1 MKIRSSLRLY
11 FLFALLVMG
20 AITILIMSA
29 LAMSYFFSG
38 MEMSTSGYMRSQ
50 AFQYK
55 VEDGRP
61 VQVNELTIATRWEDL
76 PKGIQDNLDEN
87 ELVTNRLL
95 RKIEG
100 IPIIET
106 PKRGY
111 FAMRLEHKG
120 KIRYASLLL
129 VQNEFSPGDIPH
141 FKYIIYT
148 ALGAILL
155 FSVVLVAIIRTVSIP
170 VERLINWA
178 RTLNKDNLSYRAHAF
193 EYSELNAL
201 AEIIRTSLISVQ
213 ESLDREQQFLG
224 YASHELRTPIAV
236 TRTNTELLRKM
247 ILKEMEQDKQL
258 EVLERIER
266 AGYTMTDLTET
277 LLWLNRRDDK
287 RLSVVNLSLGSLVN
301 QIDSELRYLC
311 EGKDI
316 NVQIMTDDI
325 QRLLP
330 QGVCRIVLTNLIRN
344 AFQHTYQGEVYIT
357 QSGCSV
363 TITNRNVIFE
373 CDESDLGFGL
383 GLELT
388 EKLVKQCAWY
398 YSNKPTEFGR
408 EVEVQF
414 T

>member
-11 FLFALLVMG
+11 FLFAMLLVG

-29 LAMSYFFSG
+29 LAMNYFIAG
-38 MEMSTSGYMRSQ
+38 MQMTTSGYMRSQ

-55 VEDGRP
+55 VEDGQP
-61 VQVNELTIATRWEDL
+61 VHVNELTIATRWEDL
-76 PKGIQDNLDEN
+76 PLEIKNTLDEN
-87 ELVTNRLL
+87 ELVTNELL
-95 RKIEG
+95 KELEG

-120 KIRYASLLL
+120 NIRYASLLL
-129 VQNEFSPGDIPH
+129 IQNEYTPGDIPH
-141 FKYIIYT
+141 FKYIAFI
-148 ALGAILL
+148 ALGAIFL
-155 FSVVLVAIIRTVSIP
+155 FAVALIAIIRRISTP
-170 VERLINWA
+170 VERLIDWA
-178 RTLNKDNLSYRAHAF
+178 RSLDKDSLSYRAPAF

-247 ILKEMEQDKQL
+247 ILKEVEQDKQL

-266 AGYTMTDLTET
+266 AGYTMTDLSET

-287 RLSVVNLSLGSLVN
+287 ELSVVNLSLGSLVN

-311 EGKDI
+311 VGKDI
-316 NVQIMTDDI
+316 NVQIMTDDT

-344 AFQHTYQGEVYIT
+344 AFQHTYQGEVYIM

-363 TITNRNVIFE
+363 TIINRNVMFE

-388 EKLVKQCAWY
+388 EKLVKKCTWY
-398 YSNKPTEFGR
+398 YSNKSTGSGR

-414 T
+414 I